1 MPIVFIPSLGESLS
15 IKVPVSPNR
24 PASTPSSWLVR
35 NDEQTVPGRQGT
47 VEIKFAAR
55 LSSEEYRRLG
65 DGKVQVW
72 SDFPQ
77 AGGEGNVWGEVDFQL
92 DSDADTG
99 EGEVALT
106 YTFSIPV
113 PTASTST
120 FTFQPQSYSFTYR
133 IVSSNGS
140 IQWLGAYGQNGGVK
154 VEFEED
160 YSSSSDADEAL
171 GLDLVGSCWGKQGR
185 GSCMWFRTGDTNPV
199 SKEEKVAISLAR
211 SEKWDVWGIGKDGYS
226 VPTAQYATT
235 STPLSMVIFAPISS
249 VESKPKVKDTW
260 NPPFVRIDFPQA
272 QAIPRSAIGFAASP
286 EASLSLRNGEMYVS
300 GAGTVIAQSFRD
312 GNTAEWEK
320 LVAHATSALT
330 VSGSALPSPTSPP
343 ATLSSIGP
351 ISQSA
356 FHPCKLAFATGDEK
370 DIPVLV
376 LPSSAKTC
384 PVRLSVAPLVPVKE
398 KGKARVNVDAAELM
412 GQPQKTRFVLC
423 RGKSIEFV
431 DTKVTLVVG
440 ETVLLS
446 PLYPFALSK
455 SIAIAILTP
464 HLPPS
469 ISPSES
475 SKGSVSPSTSTQA
488 EEILPTPPPSPHL
501 KPIAHLTV
509 KNIARLQQE
518 SGGGSGGLVGNDSS
532 ASISDIG
539 VISSSV
545 AAPVTATTA
554 VSTNAASSRRVELAR
569 SISFISSASGSG
581 SGANSDANANANGSG
596 ASSVS
601 SRNKKKNGSV
611 QKRPAGLVGCFRQF
625 FLAASFWLLILVK
638 RLVLGGGGRN
648 SAAQRGRRGR
658 AGSDSGFVNRWFGTA
673 GSGLRSRSASASVSG
688 HSTPTTRIE
697 EVDERTP
704 LLADPV
710 IKAKTPAQVQEST
723 TAEPESS
730 ATAKQ
735 TVSFNTTLLHSTDTN
750 TNHTVVIY
758 GLDAHAHA
766 QKPQLQFEVDGA
778 SVVVV
783 RLDQNQEGWNV
794 VELDWKKG
802 GNLSVSLGL

>member
-1 MPIVFIPSLGESLS
+1 MPIIFTPSLGECLS
-15 IKVPVSPNR
+15 IRVPVSPNR
-24 PASTPSSWLVR
+24 PASTPFSWLVR
-35 NDEQTVPGRQGT
+35 NNEQTVPGRQGT
-47 VEIKFAAR
+47 VDIKFAAR

-65 DGKVQVW
+65 EGKVQVW

-77 AGGEGNVWGEVDFQL
+77 AGGEGNVWGEVDFEL

-113 PTASTST
+113 PSASTST

-160 YSSSSDADEAL
+160 SSSSSDASEAL
-171 GLDLVGSCWGKQGR
+171 GFDLVGSCWGKQGR
-185 GSCMWFRTGDTNPV
+185 GSCKWFRAGDTNPV

-211 SEKWDVWGIGKDGYS
+211 SEKWDIWGIGKDGYS

-300 GAGTVIAQSFRD
+300 GTGTVIAQSFRD

-330 VSGSALPSPTSPP
+330 MSGSALPSPTSPP
-343 ATLSSIGP
+343 ATFSSTGP
-351 ISQSA
+351 VSQSV
-356 FHPCKLAFATGDEK
+356 FHPCKFAFATGDEK

-384 PVRLSVAPLVPVKE
+384 PVRLSVIPLVPVKE
-398 KGKARVNVDAAELM
+398 KGKARVNVDVAELM

-431 DTKVTLVVG
+431 DAKVSLIIG
-440 ETVLLS
+440 ETALLS

-469 ISPSES
+469 VSPSS

-518 SGGGSGGLVGNDSS
+518 SGGLVGNDSS

-539 VISSSV
+539 VISTSI
-545 AAPVTATTA
+545 APVTATTA
-554 VSTNAASSRRVELAR
+554 VSTNAASSRRIELAR
-569 SISFISSASGSG
+569 SISFMSSASGSG
-581 SGANSDANANANGSG
+581 SGVEPTRMPMPTGVARVPFLETRKPDPC
-596 ASSVS
+596 
-601 SRNKKKNGSV
+601 RND
-611 QKRPAGLVGCFRQF
+611 
-625 FLAASFWLLILVK
+625 LL
-638 RLVLGGGGRN
+638 
-648 SAAQRGRRGR
+648 
-658 AGSDSGFVNRWFGTA
+658 DS
-673 GSGLRSRSASASVSG
+673 
-688 HSTPTTRIE
+688 
-697 EVDERTP
+697 
-704 LLADPV
+704 
-710 IKAKTPAQVQEST
+710 
-723 TAEPESS
+723 
-730 ATAKQ
+730 
-735 TVSFNTTLLHSTDTN
+735 
-750 TNHTVVIY
+750 
-758 GLDAHAHA
+758 
-766 QKPQLQFEVDGA
+766 
-778 SVVVV
+778 
-783 RLDQNQEGWNV
+783 
-794 VELDWKKG
+794 
-802 GNLSVSLGL
+802 